1 MNTTVHS
8 ATVHRVH
15 SRYFLLVLALS
26 FMTLLVAP
34 WGLSRALAV
43 VTPEPWVVTL
53 DLSDSEVAPGETVTY
68 SGKVTTAG
76 DANGSGTVTV
86 QKRAAGAS
94 SWSNWRTKKLNSS
107 GNYAVSV
114 AMTTADR
121 EWEFRAR
128 MPANSTNQTGVSP
141 VQSLTVLPL
150 GTLRFA
156 DNANVPAGNRP
167 WGVCVDDFNND
178 GKPDMASADWADSTA
193 TVKLG
198 NGAGGFSTSA
208 TVDILAGDG
217 TAGSPYF
224 PVSPHSIAT
233 GLVNADTDVDLVVT
247 GRTGARV
254 FVALGNGDGTF
265 GEAAEW
271 QIGGSPKQLAVV
283 DLNHDGRDDVAVA
296 TNDDDG
302 LNVRLANSDGTLQ
315 PRVTYPTGVGAEA
328 VAVGMF
334 NADAHP
340 DLAVGNQTDNNVSI
354 LLGVG
359 DGTFTAA
366 VNYASGSFPHDIDVG
381 DFNEDGEQDLA
392 VANYSGNSVA
402 ILFGVGDGTFTPQP
416 AVNGSL
422 FSVPSAAIAS
432 ADFNGDDI
440 DDLAVADWSLD
451 QVVVLYG
458 NGDGTFDTDDPQAFA
473 VGDEPN
479 AMAFGD
485 FDKNGLPDIVVAQSG
500 VGSSSLGVLLNET
513 LPPL

>member
-1 MNTTVHS
+1 
-8 ATVHRVH
+8 
-15 SRYFLLVLALS
+15 
-26 FMTLLVAP
+26 
-34 WGLSRALAV
+34 
-43 VTPEPWVVTL
+43 
-53 DLSDSEVAPGETVTY
+53 
-68 SGKVTTAG
+68 
-76 DANGSGTVTV
+76 
-86 QKRAAGAS
+86 
-94 SWSNWRTKKLNSS
+94 
-107 GNYAVSV
+107 
-114 AMTTADR
+114 MTTADR
-121 EWEFRAR
+121 EWEFRTR
-128 MPANSTNQTGVSP
+128 MPANSANQTGFSP
-141 VQSLTVLPL
+141 MKTLTVLPL
-150 GTLRFA
+150 GTLHFA
-156 DNANVPAGNRP
+156 DNVNVPVGARP

-208 TVDILAGDG
+208 TVDILADD
-217 TAGSPYF
+217 GSPEGV

-233 GLVNADTDVDLVVT
+233 GLVNADTKVDLVVT
-247 GRTGARV
+247 GRNGARV
-254 FVALGNGDGTF
+254 FVALGNGNGTF
-265 GEAAEW
+265 GEATEW
-271 QIGGSPKQLAVV
+271 QIGGAPKQLVVV

-296 TNDDDG
+296 TNEDNG

-315 PRVTYPTGVGAEA
+315 TRVTYPTGAGAEA

-359 DGTFTAA
+359 DGTFAAA

-381 DFNEDGEQDLA
+381 DFNEDGKQDLA
-392 VANYSGNSVA
+392 IANYSGNSVA
-402 ILFGVGDGTFTPQP
+402 ILFGGGDGTFTPQP

-432 ADFNGDDI
+432 ADFNGDGI

-500 VGSSSLGVLLNET
+500 TASSSLGVLINKT